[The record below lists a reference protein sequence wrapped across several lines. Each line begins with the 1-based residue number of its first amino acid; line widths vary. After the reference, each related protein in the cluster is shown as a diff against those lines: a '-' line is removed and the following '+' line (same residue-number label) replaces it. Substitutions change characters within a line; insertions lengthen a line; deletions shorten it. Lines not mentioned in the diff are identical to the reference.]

1 MSLVILAHPG
11 ISNKLKEISN
21 IQVGQFAS
29 LIDTNAEKTIF
40 KVPES
45 LSETTLIV
53 VDGKIVNSNIM
64 NSMDP
69 NDIESISVYKDRQLL
84 EQLYGDREINGA
96 ILITTKKSHE

>member
-1 MSLVILAHPG
+1 MSLVILAHPV

-21 IQVGQFAS
+21 VRVNQLAS
-29 LIDTNAEKTIF
+29 LIDMNQEESTYLIRES
-40 KVPES
+40 VP
-45 LSETTLIV
+45 ETTLVV
-53 VDGKIVNSNIM
+53 VDGEIVSPDIM

-96 ILITTKKSHE
+96 ILITTKKSH